1 MASLATHPG
10 EIERA
15 IAVLT
20 AAGAFFNIQVKAG
33 RSLTLEQVEERIGLG
48 RLWITRHLAEFPG
61 AWRVPANGANGGRL
75 RIPERDVE
83 AFIERQRINKG

>member
-1 MASLATHPG
+1 VASLATHPS

-15 IAVLT
+15 IAVLS
-20 AAGAFFNIQVKAG
+20 AAGAFFKVEVKCG

-48 RLWITRHLAEFPG
+48 RLWITRHLNEFPG
-61 AWRVPANGANGGRL
+61 AWRVPGGGNGGRL

-83 AFIERQRINKG
+83 AFIERMRIQR

>member
-1 MASLATHPG
+1 MASLATHPS

-15 IAVLT
+15 IQVLT
-20 AAGAFFNIQVKAG
+20 SAGAFFNIQVKAG